1 MAGGANMLKHPRP
14 AGPRVT
20 SRTPAEV
27 LAFIR
32 RRCVDDGTCWIWDMA
47 TTASGYPN
55 CKAAGLGSNYAHVA
69 AYIAHHGTPPQQGMK
84 VVRTCGD
91 KLCCNPAHLQLASAS
106 SVGKTAAVAGAYS
119 TAARRATLAAAARAK
134 STEQLEKEKEER
146 AKIRAKAEEDAEK
159 EKANA
164 VALVEL
170 ETGINLAK
178 ASGNEELVK
187 TLEAEKQRLENEK
200 EIAKLTAEY
209 TPLVGGNAD
218 EAARLGLTAKDP
230 VQAFAQLADAIK
242 PRRQLFGL

>member
-32 RRCVDDGTCWIWDMA
+32 RRCVDEGTCWIWDMA

-134 STEQLEKEKEER
+134 STLTTDQVEQVRTQLHITGEEWAR
-146 AKIRAKAEEDAEK
+146 RLNVSRSTISLIRRHKSWR
-159 EKANA
+159 
-164 VALVEL
+164 
-170 ETGINLAK
+170 G
-178 ASGNEELVK
+178 
-187 TLEAEKQRLENEK
+187 
-200 EIAKLTAEY
+200 
-209 TPLVGGNAD
+209 VG
-218 EAARLGLTAKDP
+218 LGAHWL
-230 VQAFAQLADAIK
+230 QLAGV
-242 PRRQLFGL
+242 QC